1 MLSVLKIKNLAL
13 VDDLTWELGSGLIGV
28 TGQTGAGKSMIVGAS
43 AADIVYT
50 PLFSGVHGNYLKPSV
65 VAAGLDPDNLP
76 APDPGASYRRRDD
89 RPPAWKTIW
98 GAGQGVGAIDA
109 VEPVATVVARL
120 RSEYDAAR
128 RALAE
133 SGYKE

>member
-1 MLSVLKIKNLAL
+1 
-13 VDDLTWELGSGLIGV
+13 
-28 TGQTGAGKSMIVGAS
+28 MIVDAS

-76 APDPGASYRRRDD
+76 VPDPGASYRRRDD